1 MNTCPYFVL
10 LGNLSVLILLCAQL
24 ALSPLS
30 ALGKEEEGYILFVLL
45 SKVGPKITVTYIK
58 KLLRLLER
66 MCQLEL
72 EQ

>member
-1 MNTCPYFVL
+1 MLCLT
-10 LGNLSVLILLCAQL
+10 LLCAQL

-30 ALGKEEEGYILFVLL
+30 ALGKEEEWYVLL
-45 SKVGPKITVTYIK
+45 VLLIKVDPKITMTYIK
-58 KLLRLLER
+58 KLLRLMER